1 MNKILQGKTLH
12 FLEKKLVEELS
23 KYDLFQNPQINASP
37 RAIGDTVQEVIGE
50 ILPSC
55 FPSGLIDEFSSNF
68 ARRAMEDV
76 AFYDAD
82 GNYYAVDIKTHNL
95 STDFNMPNLISVER
109 LARFYRDE
117 KKYFVILL
125 VEYTVK
131 NGHLSFTDTH
141 FIPIE
146 HLEWSCLTI
155 GALGWGQIGWML
167 IEIIRV
173 LTGCFLSVILW
184 MHFIRRKSIKLTNG
198 LITLE
203 LLDLSGRAK
212 NSTRSLVDRRSNI
225 SISVSF

>member
-1 MNKILQGKTLH
+1 MNKILQDKTLH

-23 KYDLFQNPQINASP
+23 KFELFQNPQVNASP

-50 ILPSC
+50 ILPNC
-55 FPSGLIDEFSSNF
+55 FPTGLIDEFSSNF

-76 AFYDAD
+76 AFCDSE

-125 VEYTVK
+125 VEYTVN
-131 NGHLSFTDTH
+131 NGCLTFTNTQ

-146 HLEWSCLTI
+146 HLSWSCLTI
-155 GALGWGQIGWML
+155 GALGWGQIQIANSNRVDVDRNSLRAEWML
-167 IEIIRV
+167 SLCDRMDVFYPREISKINERIDY
-173 LTGCFLSVILW
+173 F
-184 MHFIRRKSIKLTNG
+184 
-198 LITLE
+198 
-203 LLDLSGRAK
+203 RAVRTFWEGK
-212 NSTRSLVDRRSNI
+212 NKR
-225 SISVSF
+225 

>member
-155 GALGWGQIGWML
+155 GALGWGQIQIANSNRVDVNRNNTRVDWML
-167 IEIIRV
+167 SLCDTMDTFYPKEINKINERIDY
-173 LTGCFLSVILW
+173 F
-184 MHFIRRKSIKLTNG
+184 
-198 LITLE
+198 
-203 LLDLSGRAK
+203 RAV
-212 NSTRSLVDRRSNI
+212 RS
-225 SISVSF
+225 FWEGKK